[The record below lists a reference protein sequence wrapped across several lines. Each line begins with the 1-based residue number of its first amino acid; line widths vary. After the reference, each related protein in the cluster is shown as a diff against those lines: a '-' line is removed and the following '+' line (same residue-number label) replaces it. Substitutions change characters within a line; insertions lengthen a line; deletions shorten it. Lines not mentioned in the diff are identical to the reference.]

1 VIQPIVDGIAD
12 VTFGSRFI
20 GTPRRAL
27 FFWHQMLNNAL
38 TLMSNM
44 FNDLNITDME
54 TCYKAFRSDIIKAIT
69 VEEDR
74 FGIEP
79 ELTAKVARLQ
89 VDGHKCRVYEVP
101 ISYFGRDFS
110 EGKKIGVKD
119 GFEAIWCI
127 LRFNLF

>member
-1 VIQPIVDGIAD
+1 M
-12 VTFGSRFI
+12 
-20 GTPRRAL
+20 RREVL
-27 FFWHQMLNNAL
+27 QSM
-38 TLMSNM
+38 TLESNG
-44 FNDLNITDME
+44 
-54 TCYKAFRSDIIKAIT
+54 
-69 VEEDR
+69 

-79 ELTAKVARLQ
+79 ELTAKVARMQ

-110 EGKKIGVKD
+110 EGKKIGIKD